1 MNNLEKAKEVI
12 KEHYEWAGCGIFST
26 RNCAGDI
33 MTTIYNENGLT
44 IDICYYWSY
53 FEVFG
58 LSEDE
63 FIELTI
69 YYHSLG
75 AEQ

>member
-12 KEHYEWAGCGIFST
+12 KEHYEEADCSIFNT
-26 RNCAGDI
+26 RNWSGDI
-33 MTTIYNENGLT
+33 MTTIYDEDGLT
-44 IDICYYWSY
+44 IDICYNWGY

-63 FIELTI
+63 FKELSV
-69 YYHSLG
+69 YYYSL
-75 AEQ
+75 ED

>member
-12 KEHYEWAGCGIFST
+12 KEHYEFADCGIFNT

-33 MTTIYNENGLT
+33 MTTIYDENGLT

-63 FIELTI
+63 FKELSV
-69 YYHSLG
+69 YYYSL
-75 AEQ
+75 ED